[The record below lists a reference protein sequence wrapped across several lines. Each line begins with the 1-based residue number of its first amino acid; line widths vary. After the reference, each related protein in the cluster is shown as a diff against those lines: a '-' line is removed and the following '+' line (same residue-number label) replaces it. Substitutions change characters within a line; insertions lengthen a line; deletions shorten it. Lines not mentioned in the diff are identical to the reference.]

1 MNIDIYQLL
10 RPRLWDGAN
19 TEYRRRLKALL
30 GFYPHSTSYYTTAF
44 VHSSSEARGKNGRP
58 LNNERLEYLGDAVLE
73 AVVSDIIF
81 HHYPRR
87 REGFLTSTRS
97 KIVQR
102 TTLNQLADRM
112 GIMELMQ
119 LPMRPKG
126 HNNIGGNA
134 FEALMGAI
142 YLDRGYN
149 HCYNFVQKQVLG
161 KYIDLEKLAKKE
173 ENFKSK
179 LLEWSQKNKLKMEF
193 RDISCQQ
200 QDDKSSYVFVCHV
213 FVEGVKVG
221 EGKGGSKK
229 ESHQQAARNSLQRLH
244 REKALMERIYAA
256 KEQRTQMEASEY
268 AVLPE
273 E

>member
-1 MNIDIYQLL
+1 MNIDLYRLL
-10 RPRLWDGAN
+10 RPRLWGGAN
-19 TEYRRRLKALL
+19 TEYRHRLKALL
-30 GFYPHSTSYYTTAF
+30 GFYPHSTTYYTTAF
-44 VHSSSEARGKNGRP
+44 VHSSSEVREKNGRP

-73 AVVSDIIF
+73 AVVSDILY

-119 LPMRPKG
+119 MPSRPKG

-142 YLDRGYN
+142 YLDRGYGY
-149 HCYNFVQKQVLG
+149 CYNFIQQQVLG
-161 KYIDLEKLAKKE
+161 KYLDLDKLAKRE

-179 LLEWSQKNKLKMEF
+179 LLEWSQKNKLKLVF
-193 RDISCQQ
+193 CDVSCEQ
-200 QDDKSSYVFVCHV
+200 QDDKSSYVFFCHILI
-213 FVEGVKVG
+213 EGIKVG

-229 ESHQQAARNSLQRLH
+229 ESHQQAARNALRNLH
-244 REKALMERIYAA
+244 GEKELINEVYAA
-256 KEQRTQMEASEY
+256 KEQRTQPNSEEDN
-268 AVLPE
+268 ATAR
-273 E
+273 